1 MNEQATLYAARG
13 RKFLAQASE
22 ELARNDLP
30 QASEK
35 GWGAA
40 AQIIKAV
47 GAERDWPHEQHRHLY
62 RIVHQLSEQ
71 FSTQLN
77 QDDLRVPFALAAE
90 LHTNLYE
97 DHFPKE
103 EVALRLARVTTMVE
117 RVEAILR
124 NGTAA

>member
-1 MNEQATLYAARG
+1 MNEQATQYAARG

-40 AQIIKAV
+40 AQLVKAA
-47 GAERDWPHEQHRHLY
+47 AEQRGWPHGQHRQLY
-62 RIVHQLSEQ
+62 EIVR
-71 FSTQLN
+71 N
-77 QDDLRVPFALAAE
+77 LAAEEGSDELRKLFGLAGE
-90 LHTNLYE
+90 LHTNFYE
-97 DHFPKE
+97 E
-103 EVALRLARVTTMVE
+103 IMSTEVVEYHLSEVTGLVE